1 VPVSEITE
9 NVQTQVFDLLNKA
22 QDATVDGVRTW
33 AETVEGYVPDL
44 PTLPFADRLP
54 QPSSVVDGAFGFAE
68 RLLASQ
74 RKFAQELF
82 AAAAP
87 VVKAATK
94 EETTKPKVVSTK
106 KSA

>member
-9 NVQTQVFDLLNKA
+9 SVQTQVFDLLNRA
-22 QDATVDGVRTW
+22 QDRTIDSVRTV
-33 AETVEGYVPDL
+33 AETVEGYVPEL
-44 PTLPFADRLP
+44 PALPFTDRLP
-54 QPSSVVDGAFGFAE
+54 DPSSVVDNAFDFAE
-68 RLLASQ
+68 KLLHSQ
-74 RKFAQELF
+74 RKFAEDLF

-94 EETTKPKVVSTK
+94 EETPKPKVVSTK